1 MAERILI
8 LSASI
13 GEGHDL
19 PARMLADGLRAERAG
34 VEAPVVDG
42 LQAMGRVATLLA
54 GTGSDFMFDR
64 MNWLF
69 DASYFLLARFA
80 PTRAFCRWLTHRL
93 GARGLSRAIVRERP
107 DVIVSTYPG
116 VTETLGYLRGHGRI
130 AVPVVSAITDLA
142 ALHYWAHPDVDVH
155 LITEAESEPEVRA
168 IAPRTRVVCVRGL
181 TDPAFERPV
190 APAAARA
197 ALGLPLEG
205 PVIVVSGGGWAVGDL
220 GGAALTALASDPAAT
235 VLALCGRSE
244 SVQRGLAARFP
255 GEPRLRIMGF
265 TDRMGDVLAAADV
278 LVHSTAGLTMFEA
291 RIRGCRIVSYGWG
304 VSHIRL
310 NNAAY
315 RRFGLAQ
322 VATTREQLA
331 FALRAALAAPRRP
344 ITSYGTRP
352 SAAEVVLG
360 LAGDEQPAPAA
371 GVAA

>member
-1 MAERILI
+1 MAARILI

-13 GEGHDL
+13 GAGHDL
-19 PARMLADGLRAERAG
+19 PARMLSDGLLAERPD

-42 LQAMGRVATLLA
+42 LQAMGRIATLLA
-54 GTGSDFMFDR
+54 GTGSDVMFDR

-80 PTRAFCRWLTHRL
+80 PTRAFSRWLTHRL
-93 GARGLSRAIVRERP
+93 GARGLTRLIARERP
-107 DVIVSTYPG
+107 DVVVSTYPG
-116 VTETLGYLRGHGRI
+116 VTEALGYLRGHGRI
-130 AVPVVSAITDLA
+130 VVPVVSAITDLA

-168 IAPRTRVVCVRGL
+168 IAPRTLIVCVRGL
-181 TDPAFERPV
+181 TAPEFEHPV
-190 APAAARA
+190 EPAAARA
-197 ALGLPLEG
+197 ALGLPADG

-220 GGAALTALASDPAAT
+220 GGAAQAALASDPAAT
-235 VLALCGRSE
+235 VVALCGHSE

-255 GEPRLRIMGF
+255 GEQRLRIMGF

-331 FALRAALAAPRRP
+331 AALRSALGQPRRP
-344 ITSYGTRP
+344 LTSYGARP
-352 SAAEVVLG
+352 SAASVVLD
-360 LAGDEQPAPAA
+360 LVGDKRGATAA

>member
-1 MAERILI
+1 MSVRILI

-19 PARMLADGLRAERAG
+19 PARMLADGLLAERSD
-34 VEAPVVDG
+34 VEAPVLDG
-42 LQAMGRVATLLA
+42 LKASGRIATMLA
-54 GTGSDFMFDR
+54 GDSSDFMFDR

-69 DASYFLLARFA
+69 DVSYFLIARFA
-80 PTRAFCRWLTHRL
+80 PTRALSRWLTHRL
-93 GARGLSRAIVRERP
+93 GAGGLSRLIARERP

-116 VTETLGYLRGHGRI
+116 VTEALGYLRGHGRI

-142 ALHYWAHPDVDVH
+142 ALRYWAHPDVDVH
-155 LITEAESEPEVRA
+155 LITEAESAPEVRS
-168 IAPRTRVVCVRGL
+168 IAPRTRIACVRGL
-181 TDPAFERPV
+181 TAPEFEHPVEPAQ
-190 APAAARA
+190 ARA
-197 ALGLPLEG
+197 ALGLPPEG

-220 GGAALTALASDPAAT
+220 GGAAQAALASDPAAT

-244 SVQRGLAARFP
+244 TVQRGLAARFP
-255 GEPRLRIMGF
+255 NEPRLRIMGF

-291 RIRGCRIVSYGWG
+291 RVRGCRIVSYGWG

-322 VATTREQLA
+322 VATTSEELA
-331 FALRAALAAPRRP
+331 AALQRALAQPRRP
-344 ITSYGTRP
+344 ITSYGERP
-352 SAAEVVLG
+352 TAASVVLG
-360 LAGDEQPAPAA
+360 LVGGEQPLLAA

>member
-1 MAERILI
+1 MAARILI

-19 PARMLADGLRAERAG
+19 PARMLSDGLLAERPG
-34 VEAPVVDG
+34 IEAPVVDG
-42 LQAMGRVATLLA
+42 LQAMGRLATLLA
-54 GTGSDFMFDR
+54 GTGSDVMFDR

-69 DASYFLLARFA
+69 DASYFLLARFP

-93 GARGLSRAIVRERP
+93 GAGGLSRLIARERP
-107 DVIVSTYPG
+107 DVVVSTYPG
-116 VTETLGYLRGHGRI
+116 VTETLGYLRGRGRI
-130 AVPVVSAITDLA
+130 TVPVVSAITDLA
-142 ALHYWAHPDVDVH
+142 ALHYWAHPDVDLH

-181 TDPAFERPV
+181 TAPEFEHPVEPAS
-190 APAAARA
+190 ARA
-197 ALGLPLEG
+197 ALGLPAQG

-220 GGAALTALASDPAAT
+220 GGAAQTALASDPAAT

-244 SVQRGLAARFP
+244 TVQRGLAARLP
-255 GEPRLRIMGF
+255 GETRLRIMGF

-291 RIRGCRIVSYGWG
+291 RVRGCRIISYGWG

-331 FALRAALAAPRRP
+331 AALRRALAQPRRP
-344 ITSYGTRP
+344 ITSYGERP
-352 SAAEVVLG
+352 SAAGVVLG
-360 LAGDEQPAPAA
+360 LVGDGQQAAA